1 MLFISCIFS
10 IESSDLISPVI
21 TPPLPTLNSL
31 WEGSGLEATE
41 EQQKLIP
48 PIIGEETITGSQ
60 EATVLTTVYAPIPPD
75 TRMMLPAT
83 PATPQPTPAPFNAPT
98 NPPQSTVNRSAPTP
112 TNPPVAQSLPAPT
125 NPPVA
130 AAGVPNPVSFSLF
143 SVSVIH
149 LMRLGILC

>member
-1 MLFISCIFS
+1 M
-10 IESSDLISPVI
+10 
-21 TPPLPTLNSL
+21 
-31 WEGSGLEATE
+31 EATE

-83 PATPQPTPAPFNAPT
+83 QAPTPSPVIAPT

-112 TNPPVAQSLPAPT
+112 TNPPVAQSLPSPT

-130 AAGVPNPVSFSLF
+130 ADGVPNPVSFSFF
-143 SVSVIH
+143 SVSYT
-149 LMRLGILC
+149 

>member
-1 MLFISCIFS
+1 M
-10 IESSDLISPVI
+10 
-21 TPPLPTLNSL
+21 
-31 WEGSGLEATE
+31 EATE

-83 PATPQPTPAPFNAPT
+83 PQPTRAPVTNAPT

-130 AAGVPNPVSFSLF
+130 AAGVPNPVSLF
-143 SVSVIH
+143 YLICHDMH
-149 LMRLGILC
+149 LMCLRYPC